1 MTFEVKSY
9 YTNKSILITGC
20 TGYLAK
26 IILEKIIRTCS
37 DFKKIYV
44 VMRPKQGKNLTHR
57 MQNEVLSSEMFNIL
71 Y

>member
-1 MTFEVKSY
+1 MSDTLTQTPFEVKSFY
-9 YTNKSILITGC
+9 SGKNILISGC

-44 VMRPKQGKNLTHR
+44 LMRVRQG
-57 MQNEVLSSEMFNIL
+57 
-71 Y
+71 